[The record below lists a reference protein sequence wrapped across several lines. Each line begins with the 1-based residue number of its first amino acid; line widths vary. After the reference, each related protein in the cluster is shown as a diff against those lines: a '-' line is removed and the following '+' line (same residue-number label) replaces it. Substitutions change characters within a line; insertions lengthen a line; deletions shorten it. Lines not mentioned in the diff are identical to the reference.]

1 MADAYGEFRPELSLV
16 DTQPISLCEALNRI
30 LNKGVVVVGEATIS
44 VADIDLIYL
53 ELQVVLTSVET
64 ARGSADGN
72 RGSGFLVRGPSP
84 TNGRSQDIERQE
96 QSSHPLP
103 ALSPD
108 RNDAPLAQQK
118 VGSAAV
124 TDFPRMMQVDSSPLA
139 RLPEVGHGQGTR
151 MRLQGDKV
159 KNGLAQ
165 LLLTLVR
172 LLHEI
177 LKHQATRRVE
187 GGSLSDAETERLG
200 LTLMRQAQEIERLRK
215 EFGLI
220 EEDLN
225 IDLGPVGKLL

>member
-1 MADAYGEFRPELSLV
+1 MADAYGEFRPDLSLV
-16 DTQPISLCEALNRI
+16 DTQRVSLCEALNRI
-30 LNKGVVVVGEATIS
+30 LNKGVVVVGEATVS
-44 VADIDLIYL
+44 VADIDLIYVG
-53 ELQVVLTSVET
+53 LQLVVTSIET
-64 ARGSADGN
+64 ARGSANGN
-72 RGSGFLVRGPSP
+72 QGPDFWGRESGP
-84 TNGRSQDIERQE
+84 TNGKTEYTEAGGHSSRPQVG
-96 QSSHPLP
+96 QSS
-103 ALSPD
+103 D
-108 RNDAPLAQQK
+108 RNDAPLAQQN
-118 VGSAAV
+118 VGSEAV

-165 LLLTLVR
+165 LALTLVR

-187 GGSLSDAETERLG
+187 GGALSGAEIERLG
-200 LTLMRQAQEIERLRK
+200 VTLMGQAQEIERLRK
-215 EFGLI
+215 EFGLT